1 MNLIV
6 NPLASVEKFED
17 SDDLISGGPVP
28 GRGMK
33 FLHIAPAEHPRIHEL
48 FTELLALGLSTLDV
62 ANDLQDTERALLEE
76 HGILVDPANVPER
89 PLFSCMLDDVDARS
103 EPPVSMIVNPTIV
116 FEPFDLTTFRSRM
129 EKYLS
134 PHHATIWINAP
145 RTGARWGYWLTS
157 DQAEFVRSLEPG
169 ATSWRNA
176 DPQLI
181 SKLFAADVL
190 LDANVA
196 SRHPGLESAH
206 ASFVRDR
213 YVVVDNI
220 VPPAQLRALQTYYR
234 RYVDR
239 GFMKFGDDQVDRR
252 FAAHGEHVASLM
264 HDALLPVMRTITG
277 VPVERTYAYSAVYAE
292 GAKLDPHV
300 DREACEFSFSFQLEY
315 LPEQADG
322 VSPWP
327 LYISVNEPEDLDVD
341 PARDKAVHLK
351 NGSFLAYKGR
361 ELVHYRTPLDPGHRS
376 SSIFF
381 HYVPASNPVR

>member
-6 NPLASVEKFED
+6 NPLASVEKLEGT
-17 SDDLISGGPVP
+17 DDLMSGGPVP

-33 FLHIAPAEHPRIHEL
+33 FLHVSPGAHPRIHDL
-48 FTELLALGLSTLDV
+48 FTDVFALGLSTIDV

-89 PLFSCMLDDVDARS
+89 PLFSCMLDDVDTHP
-103 EPPVSMIVNPTIV
+103 EPPASMMVNPTIC
-116 FEPFDLTTFRSRM
+116 FEPFDLTTFRARM

-134 PHHATIWINAP
+134 PHHATVWINDP
-145 RTGARWGYWLTS
+145 RTGARWGSWLTS
-157 DQAEFVRSLEPG
+157 EQAEFVGILEPG
-169 ATSWRNA
+169 ATSLPDAEPR
-176 DPQLI
+176 LI
-181 SKLFAADVL
+181 SKLLAADVL
-190 LDANVA
+190 LDAKGA

-213 YVVVDNI
+213 YVIVDDI

-234 RYVDR
+234 QYVEQ

-252 FAAHGEHVASLM
+252 FAAHGEHVASMM
-264 HDALLPVMRTITG
+264 HDALVPVMSAITG

-292 GAKLDPHV
+292 EAKLDPHV
-300 DREACEFSFSFQLEY
+300 DRDACEFSFSFQLEY
-315 LPEQADG
+315 LPEQPDG

-327 LYISVNEPEDLDVD
+327 LYISVNEPGDLDVE
-341 PARDKAVHLK
+341 PARDRAVHLR

-361 ELVHYRTPLDPGHRS
+361 ELVHYRRPLSRGHRS

-381 HYVPASNPVR
+381 HYVPA

>member
-6 NPLASVEKFED
+6 NPLASVEKFEG

-33 FLHIAPAEHPRIHEL
+33 FLHISPGRLPRIHEL
-48 FTELLALGLSTLDV
+48 FTELHALGLSTLDV
-62 ANDLQDTERALLEE
+62 TNDLQDTERALLEE
-76 HGILVDPANVPER
+76 HGILVDPDNVPER
-89 PLFSCMLDDVDARS
+89 PLFSCMLDDIDVRPKTPA
-103 EPPVSMIVNPTIV
+103 SMIVNPTMR
-116 FEPFDLTTFRSRM
+116 FEPFDLTTFRARM

-134 PHHATIWINAP
+134 PHHATVWINDP
-145 RTGARWGYWLTS
+145 RTGARWGYWLTPE
-157 DQAEFVRSLEPG
+157 QGAFVGALDPG
-169 ATSWRNA
+169 AMTWPDA
-176 DPQLI
+176 EPQLI

-190 LDANVA
+190 LDANDS
-196 SRHPGLESAH
+196 SRHSGLESAH

-213 YVVVDNI
+213 YVIVDDI
-220 VPPAQLRALQTYYR
+220 VPSAQLRALQTYYR
-234 RYVDR
+234 RYVER

-277 VPVERTYAYSAVYAE
+277 VPVKRTYAYSAVYAE

-300 DREACEFSFSFQLEY
+300 DRDACEFSFSFQLEY
-315 LPEQADG
+315 LPEQSDG

-341 PARDKAVHLK
+341 PERDRAVHLK
-351 NGSFLAYKGR
+351 NGGFLAYKGR
-361 ELVHYRTPLDPGHRS
+361 ELVHYRTPLQPGHRS

-381 HYVPASNPVR
+381 HYVPA